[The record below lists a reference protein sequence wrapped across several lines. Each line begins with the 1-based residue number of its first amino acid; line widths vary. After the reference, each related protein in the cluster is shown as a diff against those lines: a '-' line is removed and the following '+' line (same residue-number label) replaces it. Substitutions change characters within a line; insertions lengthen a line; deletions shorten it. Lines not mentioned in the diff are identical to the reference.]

1 MSMFG
6 CFVVGWQIT
15 LHKKW
20 SFTIK
25 ISSENCRFGHI
36 YWRNLWW
43 KVSVFMQCYTI
54 NNLHERVLGLI
65 LDNYETDFNSLLK
78 QSNEMWNHHRN
89 IQILMNLI
97 FSKINLPNN
106 LIHKHEFETK
116 RRRAAPYGLEK
127 IKLSR
132 TPIFGTST
140 RQNQANIYNEDYV
153 FFFAPLFYFCF

>member
-1 MSMFG
+1 MFCCG
-6 CFVVGWQIT
+6 MANNTTQKMKFYNKDFFRKLPIWSH
-15 LHKKW
+15 LLKKPLME
-20 SFTIK
+20 SFI
-25 ISSENCRFGHI
+25 
-36 YWRNLWW
+36 
-43 KVSVFMQCYTI
+43 FMQWYTI

-106 LIHKHEFETK
+106 LIHKHELETK

-153 FFFAPLFYFCF
+153 FFFALLFYFCF